1 MGMAG
6 WPSDRMTRYQ
16 TGLLYATSDMNYWHH
31 WYGNQFIGWHPVHK
45 AFVRGA
51 NVIGMGEG
59 MVDLRYFETLRR
71 LMIEAKKRKVA
82 AKEVAAARTYLDGI
96 FAFCTGDWHWVGV
109 YNGSPE
115 EWGDDGFYDR
125 WRGEMRRH
133 ALAIAARLR

>member
-1 MGMAG
+1 VKKLLLPLVLLCG
-6 WPSDRMTRYQ
+6 WSA
-16 TGLLYATSDMNYWHH
+16 TGGLAAAAE
-31 WYGNQFIGWHPVHK
+31 NQ
-45 AFVRGA
+45 
-51 NVIGMGEG
+51 
-59 MVDLRYFETLRR
+59 
-71 LMIEAKKRKVA
+71 KVA

-133 ALAIAARLR
+133 ALAIAERLKP